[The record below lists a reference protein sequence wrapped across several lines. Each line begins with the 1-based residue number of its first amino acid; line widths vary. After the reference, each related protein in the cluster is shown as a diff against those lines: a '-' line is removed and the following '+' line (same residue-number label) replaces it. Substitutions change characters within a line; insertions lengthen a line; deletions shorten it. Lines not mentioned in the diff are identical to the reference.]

1 MANQP
6 ETQSK
11 VKDRVIERLGT
22 LPACLYSMGDEGVNK
37 ETQELCDQGLTKAKL
52 NFITCLAALVI
63 FLPQLTVT
71 IPTPNL
77 VVISARFVWSLY
89 PRECGCDLKA
99 GTVSEWPREITGTNQ
114 LLLNSAAHQRKP
126 GWPLRALEK

>member
-37 ETQELCDQGLTKAKL
+37 ETQELCDQGLMKAKL

-77 VVISARFVWSLY
+77 VVISANFCVN
-89 PRECGCDLKA
+89 A

-114 LLLNSAAHQRKP
+114 LLLNSAAAFIHQRKP